1 MPSAAPPPQG
11 SCAERLKAIGE
22 GIRARRRQLGITAV
36 ATAGAAGISRVT
48 LHRIESGAASVTV
61 GALINVLDALDLR
74 LGQLEEVEPGGGQPA
89 PGSLPG
95 EIELA
100 AYPELRKLAWQLKDN
115 AWLRPVEAAGFYA
128 RNRRHL
134 NLDVVG
140 ERERQ
145 LMETLGLAFGRV
157 DGLKGR
163 DASRSNACWGS

>member
-1 MPSAAPPPQG
+1 MATHLTMPSAAPAPQG
-11 SCAERLKAIGE
+11 SCTERLEAIGE

-74 LGQLEEVEPGGGQPA
+74 LGQLEGGEPGDGQLA
-89 PGSLPG
+89 PGSGSIPG
-95 EIELA
+95 EIALA

-115 AWLRPVEAAGFYA
+115 AWLSPAEAAGFYA

-134 NLDVVG
+134 NLDVIE

-145 LMETLGLAFGRV
+145 LMETFDQAFGRV
-157 DGLKGR
+157 HVP
-163 DASRSNACWGS
+163 A

>member
-1 MPSAAPPPQG
+1 MATHLTMPSAAPPPQG
-11 SCAERLKAIGE
+11 RCTERLQAIGE

-61 GALINVLDALDLR
+61 GAVINVLDALDLR
-74 LGQLEEVEPGGGQPA
+74 LGQLEEVEEPGIGQPA

-100 AYPELRKLAWQLKDN
+100 AYPELRKLAWQLKDT
-115 AWLRPVEAAGFYA
+115 AWLSPAEAAGFYA

-134 NLDVVG
+134 NLDVMG

-145 LMETLGLAFGRV
+145 LMETLDQAFGRV
-157 DGLKGR
+157 HVP
-163 DASRSNACWGS
+163 A

>member
-1 MPSAAPPPQG
+1 
-11 SCAERLKAIGE
+11 
-22 GIRARRRQLGITAV
+22 
-36 ATAGAAGISRVT
+36 
-48 LHRIESGAASVTV
+48 VTV

-74 LGQLEEVEPGGGQPA
+74 LGQLEEVEPGDGQPA

-115 AWLRPVEAAGFYA
+115 AWLRPAEAAGFYA

-134 NLDVVG
+134 NLEVIG
-140 ERERQ
+140 EGERQ
-145 LMETLGLAFGRV
+145 LMETLDQAFGRV

-163 DASRSNACWGS
+163 DASRSNACGGG